1 MYKSF
6 FHLSQD
12 PFGLTP
18 DPACFV
24 PTEHHNEALAALYY
38 GVRQRKGFIAITGEV
53 GTGKTLVVRCLL
65 KLLEESK
72 DIAYAYIF
80 HGKLTS
86 FEFLQ
91 YILADFGL
99 DTTGKNK
106 TELLLDLSRFLITR
120 HAKNLTTVLILDEAQ
135 NLSEELLEEVRLL
148 SNLETT
154 KEKLLQIVLVGQ
166 PELDDKLDSYGL
178 RQLKQ
183 RIVFRTHLEPLTLE
197 QTTHYI
203 HSRMQIAGSGALE
216 DQVFSPEAIAAVFF
230 FSKGSPRIISTLC
243 ENALISAYAQEGQKV
258 TPETIE
264 SVARDLRIH
273 LVNPTDEPERIRHR
287 RN

>member
-1 MYKSF
+1 MYRSF

-24 PTEHHNEALAALYY
+24 PTDRHNEALAALYY
-38 GVRQRKGFIAITGEV
+38 GVRQHKGFIAVTGEV
-53 GTGKTLVVRCLL
+53 GTGKTLIIRCLL
-65 KLLEESK
+65 KLLEESN

-80 HGKLTS
+80 QGKLTP

-91 YILADFGL
+91 YILADYGMEPK
-99 DTTGKNK
+99 GKNK
-106 TELLLDLSRFLITR
+106 AEMLLDLSHFLVAR
-120 HAKNLTTVLILDEAQ
+120 HAKNQTTVLILDEAQ

-148 SNLETT
+148 SNLETP
-154 KEKLLQIVLVGQ
+154 KEKLLQIILAGQ

-197 QTTHYI
+197 QTERYI
-203 HSRMQIAGSGALE
+203 LSRMQIAGSGPTAA
-216 DQVFSPEAIAAVFF
+216 QVFPPEAIAAVFF
-230 FSKGSPRIISTLC
+230 FSKGSPRVINTLC
-243 ENALISAYAQEGQKV
+243 ENALIAAYAQQEPSV
-258 TPETIE
+258 TPEMIE
-264 SVARDLRIH
+264 SVARDLRMDLIDPAEE
-273 LVNPTDEPERIRHR
+273 LQQDNPR
-287 RN
+287 RR

>member
-230 FSKGSPRIISTLC
+230 FSKGSPRIINTLC